1 MEELEKN
8 LMDMLA
14 EQQLKLGFRKE
25 QVTFYYPKA
34 SLEHLLGVKPGEE
47 IAEKLSV
54 FLKEAETRLGKIEI
68 SHTGE
73 RFCICVPEEGS
84 VYVREHMGEQTFLKA
99 LFEQFGGREGIVAQK
114 LQDEEFDCLYYF
126 KSGEPDRYRYCVTFE
141 EHHAAYHRFLPLDY
155 ADFGFKEG
163 KTF

>member
-68 SHTGE
+68 FPYRGT
-73 RFCICVPEEGS
+73 VPHCCTRKGQCLCAGT
-84 VYVREHMGEQTFLKA
+84 HGGTD
-99 LFEQFGGREGIVAQK
+99 LFESFSGGDFKA
-114 LQDEEFDCLYYF
+114 FLYAGR
-126 KSGEPDRYRYCVTFE
+126 SES
-141 EHHAAYHRFLPLDY
+141 LI
-155 ADFGFKEG
+155 
-163 KTF
+163 

>member
-54 FLKEAETRLGKIEI
+54 FLKEAETRLGKI
-68 SHTGE
+68 
-73 RFCICVPEEGS
+73 
-84 VYVREHMGEQTFLKA
+84 
-99 LFEQFGGREGIVAQK
+99 
-114 LQDEEFDCLYYF
+114 
-126 KSGEPDRYRYCVTFE
+126 
-141 EHHAAYHRFLPLDY
+141 
-155 ADFGFKEG
+155 
-163 KTF
+163 